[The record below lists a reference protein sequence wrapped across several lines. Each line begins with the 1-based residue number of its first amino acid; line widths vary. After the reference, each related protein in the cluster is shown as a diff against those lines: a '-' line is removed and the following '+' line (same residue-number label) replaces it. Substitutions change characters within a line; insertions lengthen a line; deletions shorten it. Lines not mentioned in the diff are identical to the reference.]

1 MSHEISRNESMS
13 YIYIMSYYIL
23 CHFCEIFE
31 IYVIFIYSVIMKHNV
46 SDAIEAKARI
56 NENGR
61 IVIPAEIRQKMGL
74 EPGDTLFLSIEGPT
88 LRIESQQARIRRIQE
103 SLSRLIPP
111 DRVLSDELIGERR
124 EEAHQEMEEWL
135 G

>member
-1 MSHEISRNESMS
+1 MSKSAAET
-13 YIYIMSYYIL
+13 
-23 CHFCEIFE
+23 
-31 IYVIFIYSVIMKHNV
+31 V
-46 SDAIEAKARI
+46 EAKARI

-74 EPGDTLFLSIEGPT
+74 ETGDTLFLSIEGQT

-111 DRVLSDELIGERR
+111 NRVLSDELIGERR
-124 EEAHQEMEEWL
+124 EEAHEEMEEWL

>member
-1 MSHEISRNESMS
+1 
-13 YIYIMSYYIL
+13 
-23 CHFCEIFE
+23 
-31 IYVIFIYSVIMKHNV
+31 MKHNV
-46 SDAIEAKARI
+46 SYAIEAKARI

-74 EPGDTLFLSIEGPT
+74 EPGDTLFLSIEGQT